1 MAVTQTRRRTVS
13 VINALLL
20 YMMRTSSSS
29 YDISSS
35 SYDISSSRDISDIN
49 KRRLRGCLWDRHCRA
64 HTTSKK
70 DVCVPT
76 VSTLSSAA
84 SRREGRAVVPL
95 SLERAAVAR
104 ALGVLVTTAS
114 TRVCAL
120 GVLATTAS
128 TRVCALGVLV
138 TTASTRVR
146 ALGVL
151 VTTASTRVARSFVGR
166 GRGKLRGARVSVT
179 RCWDGFAACV
189 PLAAAEGLPRRR
201 TKVTWEPSGP
211 ASRRCTSGV
220 VR

>member
-120 GVLATTAS
+120 GVL
-128 TRVCALGVLV
+128 V

>member
-20 YMMRTSSSS
+20 YMMRT
-29 YDISSS
+29 SSS

-114 TRVCAL
+114 TRV
-120 GVLATTAS
+120 
-128 TRVCALGVLV
+128 
-138 TTASTRVR
+138 
-146 ALGVL
+146 
-151 VTTASTRVARSFVGR
+151 ARSFVGR